1 MGDIGRLAKVAGN
14 EEVFR
19 ETNLREQCRMVFDL
33 QKGLEYFTGGVIWLG
48 YVMVE
53 IRGGIVKNDRMR
65 WICDG

>member
-1 MGDIGRLAKVAGN
+1 MGDIGQLAKVAGN

-33 QKGLEYFTGGVIWLG
+33 QKGLEYFKGGVIWVG

-53 IRGGIVKNDRMR
+53 IRGGIVKIGRMR